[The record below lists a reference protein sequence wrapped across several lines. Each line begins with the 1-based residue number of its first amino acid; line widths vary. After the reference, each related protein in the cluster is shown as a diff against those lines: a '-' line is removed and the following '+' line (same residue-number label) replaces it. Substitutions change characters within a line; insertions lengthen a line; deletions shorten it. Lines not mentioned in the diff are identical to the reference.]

1 MITFGAFRYDSE
13 SRLLYRGDEEILL
26 PPRVVAVLESLLK
39 RPGKIVPKEDLLA
52 SAWEGAFVGEDSLTQ
67 AISQLRQVLGDDP
80 QRPTYIQTIPRR
92 GYRLIA
98 AVSEPLRGEPEPVRT
113 DGQRSGARTLTAGL
127 RLGRY
132 EIVARVAAGAM
143 GEVWEARDTELDRT
157 VAIKVVPAEL
167 GADPMVMERF
177 RREARMLA
185 AVNHP
190 NIATIFG
197 VEDTDGTRLIAMELL
212 RGKTLDQR
220 LSEGPLCTADAL
232 AIALQIAEALEA
244 AHERGIIH
252 RDLKP
257 ANVVVG
263 DTGRVKVVD
272 FGLAK
277 IAVPRGPPA
286 SEDSAIEGEA
296 DADNDARETGQ
307 EGLGSAAAPHDAPD
321 LTASGVILGTARYMS
336 PEQASGKELDKRTDI
351 WAFGCVLLKC
361 SPDARR
367 SRATWPPSSAP
378 SPNGTASRRTFI
390 PI

>member
-1 MITFGAFRYDSE
+1 
-13 SRLLYRGDEEILL
+13 
-26 PPRVVAVLESLLK
+26 
-39 RPGKIVPKEDLLA
+39 
-52 SAWEGAFVGEDSLTQ
+52 
-67 AISQLRQVLGDDP
+67 
-80 QRPTYIQTIPRR
+80 
-92 GYRLIA
+92 
-98 AVSEPLRGEPEPVRT
+98 
-113 DGQRSGARTLTAGL
+113 
-127 RLGRY
+127 
-132 EIVARVAAGAM
+132 M
-143 GEVWEARDTELDRT
+143 GEVWEARDTELDRA
-157 VAIKVVPAEL
+157 VAIKVVPADL
-167 GADPMVMERF
+167 AADPRVMERF
-177 RREARMLA
+177 RREAKMLA

-197 VEDTDGTRLIAMELL
+197 VEEVDGTRLIAMELL

-220 LSEGPLCTADAL
+220 LGEGPLCTADAL

-307 EGLGSAAAPHDAPD
+307 EGLGSDAREAGQEGLGSAAAPHDAPD